1 MAGQK
6 FRRADGGAVDRG
18 QSIRFTFDGRS
29 YEGYAGDTL
38 ASALMAN
45 GVRLLAR
52 SFKYHRPRGLF
63 TMGPE
68 EPNALVTVRQGAR
81 REPNVPATMVE
92 IYDGLVAESQNRWPS
107 LDLDVMSVN
116 DLLSSILVAG
126 FYYKT
131 FMWPA
136 SFWEPVYE
144 RIIRRSAG
152 MGIAPDQPDPDRYE
166 RAHAFC
172 DVLVVGSG
180 PAGLAAARAA
190 GEKGERVLL
199 VEQMAWLGG
208 SAANTGQA
216 TPDVD
221 ALAAMDNVTVMTRTT
236 AFGQYDGNSF
246 ALVERVADH
255 LPVPPEG
262 QPRQR
267 SWVVRAKRV
276 VFATGALERPLVFR
290 NNDLPG
296 IMLASAAQGYVK
308 RFGVLPGRN
317 AVVFTNNDS
326 AYQAAIDLASSGVNV
341 TALVDAR
348 SEVPEALAAEARAS
362 GIEILSGMVVQRA
375 KGWQKLRAVDI
386 ATLSSDGKALSGP
399 MRRISCDLL
408 AISGGWS
415 PVVHL
420 MSHKGGRP
428 TYDDTKQAFLP
439 GDLLGPNQEAV
450 GGSAGD
456 WRDEVPSRAL
466 WKVPQPEGG
475 MGKAFIDFQ
484 HDVSTKDIELAH
496 REGYVSV
503 EHLKRYTMLGMATDQ
518 GKTANIAGLALM
530 AEARGLSIPEVGTTT
545 FRPPYSPTALG
556 AVAAGEVGRNFV
568 PERFS
573 PIHDWHEEYG
583 AVMVEAG
590 LWMRPR
596 YYPRNGED
604 IHAAYRREA
613 KGVRDQVGIVDV
625 TSLGKIDVQGPD
637 AGEFLDRVYA
647 NMFSSLKVGRARYGI
662 MMRDDGMVFDD
673 GTTSRITENHYF
685 MTTTTANAGP
695 VMAHM
700 EMLLQ
705 TAWPELRVHLTSV
718 SDQWTGIAVAGPKSR
733 ELLAALGTDINV
745 SDEALPFMGVRE
757 GTLDGVPVR
766 IFRISFSGE
775 LAYEIYTPS
784 DYGYALWERVWD
796 AGHAFDV
803 VPYGTEAMAAL
814 RIEKG
819 HVAGPELDGKT
830 SMEDLGLGRMAS
842 KKKHYVG
849 SVLMHR
855 PALLEETRD
864 RLVGLI
870 PVDRSLNLNSGSLI
884 RETPFDPHDRPVRD
898 VGSFDELTADPS
910 GAGVL
915 GHITSVSYSPELGH
929 YIGLALVSNGTE
941 RQGTRMFACRTVK
954 GENIEVEVVSP
965 HFVDPD
971 GEKLRG

>member
-1 MAGQK
+1 MAAQK

-18 QSIRFTFDGRS
+18 QSIRFTFDGRQ

-63 TMGPE
+63 ATGPE
-68 EPNALVTVRQGAR
+68 EPNALITMRQGAR

-107 LDLDVMSVN
+107 LGFDVMSVN

-180 PAGLAAARAA
+180 LAGLAAARTA

-208 SAANTGQA
+208 NAANTGQA
-216 TPDVD
+216 TPDGD
-221 ALAAMDNVTVMTRTT
+221 ALADMANVTVMTRTT

-296 IMLASAAQGYVK
+296 IMLASAAQGYAK

-326 AYQAAIDLASSGVNV
+326 AYQAAIDLAASGVNV

-348 SEVPEALAAEARAS
+348 GEIPATLAAEVRAA
-362 GIEILSGMVVQRA
+362 GIEILSGMVVQRT
-375 KGWQKLRAVDI
+375 KGWQKLRAVEI
-386 ATLSSDGKALSGP
+386 ATLSADGKALLGP

-428 TYDDTKQAFLP
+428 TYDDTKQAFMP
-439 GDLLGPNQEAV
+439 GNMLGPNQEAV
-450 GGSAGD
+450 GGCAGD
-456 WRDEVPSRAL
+456 WTDDVPSRAL
-466 WKVPQPEGG
+466 WKAPQPDGG

-545 FRPPYSPTALG
+545 FRPPYTPTALG
-556 AVAAGEVGRNFV
+556 AVAGGGVGRNFV

-573 PIHDWHEEYG
+573 PIHDWHEEHG

-596 YYPRNGED
+596 YYPKDGED

-613 KGVRDQVGIVDV
+613 NEVRERVGIVDV

-695 VMAHM
+695 VMAQM

-733 ELLAALGTDINV
+733 ELLAALGTDIDF

-757 GTLDGVPVR
+757 GTLDGAPVR

-775 LAYEIYTPS
+775 LAYEIYTTS
-784 DYGYALWERVWD
+784 GYGHALWERVWD
-796 AGHAFDV
+796 AGQAFDV

-870 PVDRSLNLNSGSLI
+870 PVDHSLNLKSGALI
-884 RETPFDPHDRPVRD
+884 RETPFNLHDRPVRD

-910 GAGVL
+910 AAGVL

-929 YIGLALVSNGTE
+929 YIGLALVSNGTA
-941 RQGTRMFACRTVK
+941 RHGTRMFACRTVK
-954 GENIEVEVVSP
+954 GENIEVEVISP
-965 HFVDPD
+965 HFVDPN
-971 GEKLRG
+971 GERLRG

>member
-6 FRRADGGAVDRG
+6 FRRADGGAVDRS
-18 QSIRFTFDGRS
+18 QSIRFTFDGRQ

-63 TMGPE
+63 ATGPE
-68 EPNALVTVRQGAR
+68 EPNGLVTVRQGAR

-92 IYDGLVAESQNRWPS
+92 IFDGLVAESQNRWPS
-107 LDLDVMSVN
+107 LGFDVMSVN
-116 DLLSSILVAG
+116 NLLSSILVAG

-152 MGIAPDQPDPDRYE
+152 MGIAPNQPDPDRYE

-172 DVLVVGSG
+172 DVLVIGSG

-208 SAANTGQA
+208 SAANTGRA
-216 TPDVD
+216 TPDAD
-221 ALAAMDNVTVMTRTT
+221 ELAEIDNVTVMIRTT
-236 AFGQYDGNSF
+236 AFGQYDGNTF

-276 VFATGALERPLVFR
+276 VFATGSLERPLVFR

-296 IMLASAAQGYVK
+296 IMLASAAQCYAK

-317 AVVFTNNDS
+317 AIVFTNNDS

-341 TALVDAR
+341 SALVDAR
-348 SEVPEALAAEARAS
+348 GEVPATLAAKVRAA
-362 GIEILSGMVVQRA
+362 GVEILQGMVVQRA
-375 KGWQKLRAVDI
+375 KGWQKLRAVEI
-386 ATLSSDGKALSGP
+386 ATLSADGKSLSGP
-399 MRRISCDLL
+399 TRRISCDLL
-408 AISGGWS
+408 AISGGCS

-428 TYDDTKQAFLP
+428 TYDDAKQAFVP
-439 GDLLGPNQEAV
+439 GNLLGPNQEAV
-450 GGSAGD
+450 GGCTGD
-456 WRDEVPSRAL
+456 WTDEVPSRAL

-545 FRPPYSPTALG
+545 FRPPYTPTALG
-556 AVAAGEVGRNFV
+556 AVAGGGVGRNFV

-573 PIHDWHEEYG
+573 PIHDWHEEHG

-596 YYPRNGED
+596 YYPRDGED
-604 IHAAYRREA
+604 IHTAYRREA
-613 KGVRDQVGIVDV
+613 KEVRERVGIVDV

-718 SDQWTGIAVAGPKSR
+718 SDQWTGIAIAGPKSR
-733 ELLAALGTDINV
+733 ELLATLGTDIDM
-745 SDEALPFMGVRE
+745 SDEALPFMGVKE
-757 GTLDGVPVR
+757 GKLDGAPVR

-775 LAYEIYTPS
+775 LAFEVYTTS
-784 DYGYALWERVWD
+784 DYGHALWERVWD
-796 AGHAFDV
+796 TGQAFDV

-855 PALLEETRD
+855 PALLEENRD
-864 RLVGLI
+864 HLVGLI
-870 PVDRSLNLNSGSLI
+870 PVDRSLNLKSGSLI
-884 RETPFDPHDRPVRD
+884 RETPFDLHDRPVRD
-898 VGSFDELTADPS
+898 VGSFDELTVDPVA
-910 GAGVL
+910 AGVL
-915 GHITSVSYSPELGH
+915 GHVTSVSYSSELGH
-929 YIGLALVSNGTE
+929 YIGLALVSNGTT
-941 RQGTRMFACRTVK
+941 RHGTRMFACHTVK
-954 GENIEVEVVSP
+954 GENIEVEVISP

-971 GEKLRG
+971 GERLRG